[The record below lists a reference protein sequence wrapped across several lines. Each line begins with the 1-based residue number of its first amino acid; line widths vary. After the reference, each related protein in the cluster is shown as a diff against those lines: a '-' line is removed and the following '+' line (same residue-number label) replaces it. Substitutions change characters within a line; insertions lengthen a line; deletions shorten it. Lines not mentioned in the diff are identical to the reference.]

1 MKVPSQLV
9 PLVAGPSLD
18 QHSVALTV
26 MTFLVVAVAVQ
37 MQCVSG
43 LAVAVEVAGTDC
55 IFEPVVVA
63 VESSLMTSY
72 RGMTCYSLMGLE
84 GDVFVVVVVVVAAV
98 AEKLSVKSMRK
109 DNSKSNFQTFISRL
123 IF

>member
-9 PLVAGPSLD
+9 PLVAGPWLD

-26 MTFLVVAVAVQ
+26 MAFLVVAVAVQ

-43 LAVAVEVAGTDC
+43 LAAAVEVAGTDC

-72 RGMTCYSLMGLE
+72 RGMTSYSLMGLE
-84 GDVFVVVVVVVAAV
+84 GDVFVVVVVVAAV